1 MIDIVTN
8 NVRQIGTPADEGR
21 VYISEKAYKR
31 IKTEGFKDK
40 EVFVLMGHTES
51 SGGRYA
57 TFVEAAI
64 AVYDMEFDKN
74 APLWTNKVWS
84 RVFAEIKKS
93 YEELIIV
100 GWAFRQEDFPAEPTP
115 MLENIHREHFGGAHQ
130 LMFLLNRTEQEENF
144 FIKKNNHLKKKTGF
158 FVYYRMNEHCDSA
171 DSYNETYTC
180 NKTCSYS
187 NANNN
192 NKIDMTKLEKTMMS
206 EVNGKFT
213 ADYLWDEKGIVSF
226 LKVDKGL
233 AEEKNGVKLMKEI
246 QNLKEEIEEA
256 NKKNVFGT
264 KMRSVIYE
272 ANEEGIRDIVNQQFE
287 FAKTICDGGL
297 VPIIEPE
304 VDIHSEQ
311 KELCEKILKDEIIRK
326 LKEWNPADKIM
337 FKFTIPTVANHYLD
351 LYDYDCVVR
360 IVALSGGYEID
371 EACELLTKN
380 NRMIA
385 SFSRALLQDL
395 NAHQTQEEF
404 DTALN
409 NAIVKIYNA
418 SID

>member
-1 MIDIVTN
+1 MN
-8 NVRQIGTPADEGR
+8 NEMYEIM
-21 VYISEKAYKR
+21 
-31 IKTEGFKDK
+31 KDK
-40 EVFVLMGHTES
+40 RGFIAALDQ
-51 SGGRYA
+51 SGGSSSKTLKTYGIPETA
-57 TFVEAAI
+57 YNTEEE
-64 AVYDMEFDKN
+64 MFDLIHEMRK
-74 APLWTNKVWS
+74 
-84 RVFAEIKKS
+84 RVFTSKS
-93 YEELIIV
+93 
-100 GWAFRQEDFPAEPTP
+100 FT
-115 MLENIHREHFGGAHQ
+115 
-130 LMFLLNRTEQEENF
+130 
-144 FIKKNNHLKKKTGF
+144 
-158 FVYYRMNEHCDSA
+158 NEHIIGA
-171 DSYNETYTC
+171 
-180 NKTCSYS
+180 
-187 NANNN
+187 
-192 NKIDMTKLEKTMMS
+192 ILFEKTMLS
-206 EVNGKFT
+206 KVNGEFT
-213 ADYLWDEKGIVSF
+213 ADYLWNEKKIVSF

-233 AEEKNGVKLMKEI
+233 AEQNNGVKLMKPIPELETE
-246 QNLKEEIEEA
+246 LKEAVE
-256 NKKNVFGT
+256 KHVFGT

-272 ANEEGIRDIVNQQFE
+272 PNVEGIKAIVAQQFE

-371 EACELLTKN
+371 EACELLAKN